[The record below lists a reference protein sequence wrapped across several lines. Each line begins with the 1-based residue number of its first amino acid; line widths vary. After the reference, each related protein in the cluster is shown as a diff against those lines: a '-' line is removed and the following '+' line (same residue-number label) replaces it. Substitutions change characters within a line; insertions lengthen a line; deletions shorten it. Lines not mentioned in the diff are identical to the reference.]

1 MASNSL
7 QFVGTATTVLQYGGI
22 TVLTDP
28 NFLHRG
34 DLAYLHHGLF
44 SRRLTEPAL
53 TIEQLPP
60 IDAVVLSHLH
70 GDHFD
75 RVAKAGLS
83 KDLPILTTRQAAR
96 RLRGWGFAN
105 AVALETWEAHDIVKG
120 ESRLR
125 ITAAPGRHHDNPLIA
140 AGLPQVMG
148 SVLDFTSPEGPL
160 SVYITGDT
168 MVYDDLRE
176 IPRRHPELD
185 LGLWHLGGT
194 RVLGLL
200 VTMDA
205 KLGADLLEM
214 ITPRTTVPIHYDDYT
229 VFKSPLQD
237 FLDEVGRRGLRGV
250 HPIAR
255 GEVLPLAS
263 RQGVASR

>member
-1 MASNSL
+1 MTTNRL

-53 TIEQLPP
+53 AIEELPP
-60 IDAVVLSHLH
+60 VDVVVLSHLH

-83 KDLPILTTRQAAR
+83 KDLPIVTTRQAAR
-96 RLRGWGFAN
+96 RLRLWGFSN
-105 AVALETWEAHDIVKG
+105 AVALDTWGTHEIVKG
-120 ESRLR
+120 DSRLR
-125 ITAAPGRHHDNPLIA
+125 ITAAPGRHHTSA
-140 AGLPQVMG
+140 AVAALLPTVMG
-148 SVLDFTSPEGPL
+148 SVLEFSSADGPL

-168 MVYDDLRE
+168 MVHDDLRE

-205 KLGADLLEM
+205 QQGADLLE
-214 ITPRTTVPIHYDDYT
+214 IVTPRTTVPIHYDDYT
-229 VFKSPLQD
+229 VFKSPLRD
-237 FLDEVGRRGLRGV
+237 FLAEVDRRGLTGVRTVGRGD
-250 HPIAR
+250 
-255 GEVLPLAS
+255 VLPLES
-263 RQGVASR
+263 VRRG